1 MKQKLGWFKL
11 LPAGL
16 AFRLIILSLV
26 RKIFKIP
33 VTFSFSQGAEDII
46 TPYLMNVK
54 KGVYVDVGCNE
65 PLRFSNTFSLYLQG
79 WTGINIDANCELIEK
94 CKRIR
99 KKDISICAAVSDS
112 EREIIFH
119 KAKIP
124 SVSTIDEDRLKD
136 WKKLWEFDEAD
147 QEKVMTQTLTS
158 ILEKTLPPGSQIN
171 LLTIDVEGHDFEVL
185 RGLDIELYRPD
196 VIIIEAHSL
205 ENILDSPIYKYL
217 SGNDYSLCGYAV
229 LNAYF
234 TDNRK
239 KK

>member
-1 MKQKLGWFKL
+1 MKQKLEWFKL

-26 RKIFKIP
+26 RKVFKVP

-46 TPYLMNVK
+46 IPYLINVK
-54 KGVYVDVGCNE
+54 KGIYVDVGCNE
-65 PLRFSNTFSLYLQG
+65 PVVFSNTFNFYLQG
-79 WTGINIDANCELIEK
+79 WTGINIDANSSLIEK

-112 EREIIFH
+112 EREVVFH

-124 SVSTIDEDRLKD
+124 SVSTIDENRLKD

-147 QEKVMTQTLTS
+147 QEKVTTQTLTS
-158 ILEKTLPPGSQIN
+158 ILDKSLPPETLID

-185 RGLDIELYRPD
+185 KGLDIERYRPG
-196 VIIIEAHSL
+196 VIIIELHSL
-205 ENILDSPIYKYL
+205 DKALDSSIYKYL
-217 SGNDYSLCGYAV
+217 SEKNYSCSGYAV

-234 TDNRK
+234 TDNKRRK
-239 KK
+239 

>member
-26 RKIFKIP
+26 RKIFKVP

-65 PLRFSNTFSLYLQG
+65 PVRFSNTFNFYLQG

-99 KKDISICAAVSDS
+99 KKDISICAAVSNA
-112 EREIIFH
+112 EKEVVFH
-119 KAKIP
+119 KSKTSA
-124 SVSTIDEDRLKD
+124 VSTIDENRLQE
-136 WKKLWEFDEAD
+136 WEKLWTFDEAD
-147 QEKVMTQTLTS
+147 RQKVKTRTLTS
-158 ILEKTLPPGSQIN
+158 ILNDSLSPETNID
-171 LLTIDVEGHDFEVL
+171 LLSIDVEGHDFEVL
-185 RGLDIELYRPD
+185 QGLDLAQYRPEI
-196 VIIIEAHSL
+196 IIIEIHSL
-205 ENILDSPIYKYL
+205 NQITSTNIYKYL
-217 SGNDYSLCGYAV
+217 IENDYSLRGYAI

-234 TDNRK
+234 SNNK
-239 KK
+239 KRP